1 MMYARLST
9 LLAVLIPLL
18 LICILS
24 VKMFEYKEKHMND
37 NNNNNN
43 NKEGFTNHEVHY
55 VYWTGGFDSTYR
67 LIEMLVVERKTVQPI
82 YVSLVLDNDCESE
95 ESCSKRWLRRN
106 RKEERKAMRTIRKK
120 LNNSYPYTNETMMP
134 TIEVDKPIEDQKF
147 NYKFE
152 QKFYKDNLWPK
163 KRRKHQYLFLSKYAT
178 YHKRY
183 IDIGVLGIHEGT
195 KFAEFLKDNLRR
207 EEGNYVIPDKEHA
220 LHYLKFPLYG
230 RSKERLLYDA
240 KLFGFANILE
250 ETWSCWFPNDGK
262 PCKKCP
268 MCRERIVSHPEPTP
282 DL

>member
-1 MMYARLST
+1 MYARLST
-9 LLAVLIPLL
+9 VLAVLIPLL

-24 VKMFEYKEKHMND
+24 VKMFEYKEKHMN
-37 NNNNNN
+37 NEKNT
-43 NKEGFTNHEVHY
+43 EGFTNHVVNY

-95 ESCSKRWLRRN
+95 ETCSKRWLRRN

-120 LNNSYPYTNETMMP
+120 LNDAYPYTKETMLP
-134 TIEVDKPIEDQKF
+134 TIEVDEPIENQEF
-147 NYKFE
+147 NYNFE

-183 IDIGVLGIHEGT
+183 IDIGVLGIHEGS
-195 KFAEFLKDNLRR
+195 KFAVFLKDNLRR
-207 EEGNYVIPDKEHA
+207 EDGNYEIPDKEHP

-230 RSKERLLYDA
+230 RNKERLLYDA
-240 KLFGFANILE
+240 RLFGFANILE

-262 PCKKCP
+262 ACGKCP
-268 MCRERIVSHPEPTP
+268 MCRERIVSHPKPTP